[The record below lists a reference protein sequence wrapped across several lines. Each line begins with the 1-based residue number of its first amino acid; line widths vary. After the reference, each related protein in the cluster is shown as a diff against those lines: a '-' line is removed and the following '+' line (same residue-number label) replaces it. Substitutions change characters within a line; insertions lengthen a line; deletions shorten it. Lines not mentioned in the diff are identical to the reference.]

1 VTRREAVAHTMTS
14 AWHGSAGAIR
24 RAPVSK
30 PQLRT
35 VVPATLLVVVIVAC
49 VAAPLL
55 APYSPTEIA
64 PSLQF
69 QAPSLQHVFG
79 TDGLGRDLFSRI
91 LYAGRITIVISGS
104 ATCLALLAGVAWG
117 TVAAV
122 RGGIAE
128 EVLMRVAD
136 VFMAVPLLLFA
147 LMLVV
152 VFGANVRGLIAIMAL
167 LQAPWIARIIRAVAA
182 AELRADYCTAATAFG
197 TSRSR
202 LLTHELLPNLLPT
215 IRTQA
220 TLVFAYSILLEST
233 LSFIGLGVQP
243 PDASWGTLL
252 SDGYTNI
259 YQSYYG
265 IVFPGV
271 MIIIVAI
278 ALNTIADSYDFD
290 KAL

>member
-1 VTRREAVAHTMTS
+1 
-14 AWHGSAGAIR
+14 
-24 RAPVSK
+24 VSVGRNTK
-30 PQLRT
+30 PLLRT
-35 VVPATLLVVVIVAC
+35 RISTSGLTRFARPRIRTALPAALLLVIIVIC
-49 VAAPLL
+49 VAAPVF
-55 APYSPTEIA
+55 APYNPTEIA

-69 QAPSLQHVFG
+69 QAPGRHHVLG
-79 TDGLGRDLFSRI
+79 TDGLGRDLFSRV
-91 LYAGRITIVISGS
+91 LYAGRITILISGS
-104 ATCLALLAGVAWG
+104 ATCLALLGGVVWG
-117 TVAAV
+117 TVSAV
-122 RGGIAE
+122 RGGLAE
-128 EVLMRVAD
+128 EVLMRIAD

-152 VFGANVRGLIAIMAL
+152 VFGANIRGLIAIMAL

-182 AELRADYCTAATAFG
+182 SELRADYCTAATAFG
-197 TSRSR
+197 TSRPR
-202 LLTHELLPNLLPT
+202 LLTHEILPNLLPT

-265 IVFPGV
+265 IIFPGF

-278 ALNTIADSYDFD
+278 ALNTLADSYDFD

>member
-1 VTRREAVAHTMTS
+1 MELVLRKKVGAMRVVPVTKWRV
-14 AWHGSAGAIR
+14 
-24 RAPVSK
+24 
-30 PQLRT
+30 RT
-35 VVPATLLVVVIVAC
+35 VLPAAVLLVVIVGC
-49 VAAPLL
+49 VGAPLV
-55 APYSPTEIA
+55 APDSPTAID
-64 PSLQF
+64 PIHQF
-69 QAPSLQHVFG
+69 RSPTFHHLFG
-79 TDGLGRDLFSRI
+79 TDELGRDLFSRV
-91 LYAGRITIVISGS
+91 LYGGRITILISGS
-104 ATCLALLAGVAWG
+104 ATCLALIGGVVWGALAAI
-117 TVAAV
+117 
-122 RGGIAE
+122 RGGIIE

-152 VFGANVRGLIAIMAL
+152 VFGGNIRGLIAIMAL

-182 AELRADYCTAATAFG
+182 TELRADYCTAATAFG
-197 TSRSR
+197 SSRLR
-202 LLTHELLPNLLPT
+202 LLTHEILPNLLPT

-233 LSFIGLGVQP
+233 LSFVGLGVQP
-243 PDASWGTLL
+243 PNASWGTLL
-252 SDGYTNI
+252 SGGYRNI

-278 ALNTIADSYDFD
+278 ALNTLADSYDLD